1 MKIEGNLHFI
11 DASHRVQKEETSIE
25 RQNARVSKSQEIED
39 RLEFSTSIREFQQLD
54 KKAREAPEIRADRVA
69 EIERELNAGTYNIKA
84 EKVAEAMITGAIVNK
99 RA

>member
-11 DASHRVQKEETSIE
+11 DASHRVQKEEANSDQ
-25 RQNARVSKSQEIED
+25 QNARVSRTQEIED

-54 KKAREAPEIRADRVA
+54 KKAKETPEIRADRVA
-69 EIERELNAGTYNIKA
+69 EIERELNSGTYNIKA

>member
-1 MKIEGNLHFI
+1 MKIEGSLHFI
-11 DASHRVQKEETSIE
+11 DPSHRVQKEETSTDH
-25 RQNARVSKSQEIED
+25 QNARVPSTQQVED

-69 EIERELNAGTYNIKA
+69 EIERELNSGTYNIKA
-84 EKVAEAMITGAIVNK
+84 EKVAEAMITGAIVNR

>member
-11 DASHRVQKEETSIE
+11 DASHRVQREESSSDQ
-25 RQNARVSKSQEIED
+25 QNARVSRAQEIED

-54 KKAREAPEIRADRVA
+54 KKARETPEIRADRVA
-69 EIERELNAGTYNIKA
+69 EIERELNSGTYNIKA
-84 EKVAEAMITGAIVNK
+84 EKVAEAMITGAIINR

>member
-11 DASHRVQKEETSIE
+11 DAGHRVQKEETSTD
-25 RQNARVSKSQEIED
+25 RQNARVSQSLEVED

-69 EIERELNAGTYNIKA
+69 EIVRELDSGSYNIKA
-84 EKVAEAMITGAIVNK
+84 EKVAEAMITGAIINK

>member
-1 MKIEGNLHFI
+1 MKIEGSLHFI
-11 DASHRVQKEETSIE
+11 DPSQRVQKEETSTD
-25 RQNARVSKSQEIED
+25 RQNARVPSTQQVED

-54 KKAREAPEIRADRVA
+54 KKAHEAPEIRADRVA
-69 EIERELNAGTYNIKA
+69 EIERELNSGTYNIKA

>member
-11 DASHRVQKEETSIE
+11 DASHRVQKEETSVE
-25 RQNARVSKSQEIED
+25 RQNARVSQAQQVED

>member
-11 DASHRVQKEETSIE
+11 DASHRVQKEETSVE
-25 RQNARVSKSQEIED
+25 RQDARVSKAQQVED

>member
-1 MKIEGNLHFI
+1 MKIEGTLHFI
-11 DASHRVQKEETSIE
+11 DAGHRVQREEASTD
-25 RQNARVSKSQEIED
+25 RQDARVSKNQGFED

-69 EIERELNAGTYNIKA
+69 EIERELNTGTYNIKA
-84 EKVAEAMITGAIVNK
+84 EKVAEAMITGAIINK

>member
-1 MKIEGNLHFI
+1 MKIEGSLHFI
-11 DASHRVQKEETSIE
+11 DPSHRVQKEETSTD
-25 RQNARVSKSQEIED
+25 RQNARVPNTQQVED

-69 EIERELNAGTYNIKA
+69 EIERELNSGTYNIKA

>member
-11 DASHRVQKEETSIE
+11 DASHRVQKEESSTE
-25 RQNARVSKSQEIED
+25 HQKARVSRSQEVED

-69 EIERELNAGTYNIKA
+69 AIERELNAGTYNIKA
-84 EKVAEAMITGAIVNK
+84 EKVAEAMITGAIINK